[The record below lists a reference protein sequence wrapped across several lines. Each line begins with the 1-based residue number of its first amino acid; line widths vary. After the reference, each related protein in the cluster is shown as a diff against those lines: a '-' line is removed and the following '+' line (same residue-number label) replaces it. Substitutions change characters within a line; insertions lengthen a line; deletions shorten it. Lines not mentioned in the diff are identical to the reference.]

1 MVSARDAIH
10 VANSKNQG
18 AGILNNDYMA
28 AFDLM
33 VLTWV
38 LEAKAC
44 GQQTQELVCKPS
56 NCCRQGDRPGS
67 ILFCYGLDPHF
78 DWLESRLR
86 GIPICSSGSLDI
98 SFFSCLE

>member
-56 NCCRQGDRPGS
+56 NCCRQGDHQLGVYMR
-67 ILFCYGLDPHF
+67 YKK
-78 DWLESRLR
+78 
-86 GIPICSSGSLDI
+86 DI
-98 SFFSCLE
+98 MCLSKRIFLTRY